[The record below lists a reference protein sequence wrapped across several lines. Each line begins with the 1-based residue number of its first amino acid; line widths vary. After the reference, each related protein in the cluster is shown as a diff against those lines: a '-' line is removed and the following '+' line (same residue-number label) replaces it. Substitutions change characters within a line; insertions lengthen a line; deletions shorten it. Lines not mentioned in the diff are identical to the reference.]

1 MAENLKLTC
10 LECGS
15 VHRVPVA
22 KVGAGPKCGTCGA
35 RLNDTKVTAL
45 DPAVLQKAA
54 KNDDLPLLVDF
65 WAPWCGPCRAMAPQF
80 MQAAQALGAQA
91 RLAKIDTQEYQKVS
105 QRYGI
110 RGIPALI
117 LFQNG
122 RELARLDGARPSGQ
136 IVDFVRKKSKLIA

>member
-1 MAENLKLTC
+1 MITRRRFLMI
-10 LECGS
+10 
-15 VHRVPVA
+15 
-22 KVGAGPKCGTCGA
+22 
-35 RLNDTKVTAL
+35 TAACAATGHAAQAQ
-45 DPAVLQKAA
+45 PAV
-54 KNDDLPLLVDF
+54 
-65 WAPWCGPCRAMAPQF
+65 WHG
-80 MQAAQALGAQA
+80 QALGAQA

>member
-1 MAENLKLTC
+1 MDGNRIRMSDLR
-10 LECGS
+10 GS
-15 VHRVPVA
+15 VV
-22 KVGAGPKCGTCGA
+22 
-35 RLNDTKVTAL
+35 
-45 DPAVLQKAA
+45 VL
-54 KNDDLPLLVDF
+54 DF
-65 WAPWCGPCRAMAPQF
+65 WATWCGPCRAMAPQF